1 MSKDEAEAEFVR
13 QLCTAGVAR
22 WYVMCEHG
30 NFYYCFDVKN
40 GRQRFWTNIRE
51 SNLRKILDASGIPY
65 HNLAQ
70 DVSPR
75 RRVGGDDD

>member
-1 MSKDEAEAEFVR
+1 MSKDEAEAEFTR
-13 QLCTAGVAR
+13 QLCLAGVSR

-30 NFYYCFDVKN
+30 NFYYCLDTKD

-51 SNLRKILDASGIPY
+51 SNLRKILDASGIPC
-65 HNLAQ
+65 HDLAEY
-70 DVSPR
+70 VNPR